1 MKLSY
6 FTDPLSGSTKRRTV
20 TARVTTEHS
29 TSSYGQPVIVMP
41 DGEALDLASW
51 ALCGYRVEKAT
62 SEERSLLAEV
72 FKPLG
77 MIF

>member
-1 MKLSY
+1 
-6 FTDPLSGSTKRRTV
+6 
-20 TARVTTEHS
+20 
-29 TSSYGQPVIVMP
+29 MP
-41 DGEALDLASW
+41 FPGAGK
-51 ALCGYRVEKAT
+51 GYRVEKAT